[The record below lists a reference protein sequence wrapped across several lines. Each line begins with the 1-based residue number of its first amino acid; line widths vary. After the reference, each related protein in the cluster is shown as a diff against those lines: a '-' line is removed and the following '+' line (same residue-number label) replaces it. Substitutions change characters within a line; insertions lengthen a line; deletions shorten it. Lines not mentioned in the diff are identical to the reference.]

1 MKLNQRQ
8 SAFINEYL
16 VQPTLADAVVKAGY
30 KTVNPHATG
39 SKLLANPA
47 VKVELR
53 FRQQEERERHQS
65 CRRQLATM
73 LMEVFRSSDN
83 VTERLAVLD
92 RLARLY
98 GYY

>member
-1 MKLNQRQ
+1 MKLNHRQ

-16 VQPTLADAVVKAGY
+16 VQPTVADAVVKAGY

-47 VKVELR
+47 VKAELR
-53 FRQQEERERHQS
+53 FRQQEERQRQQS
-65 CRRQLATM
+65 CRGQLASM
-73 LMEVFRSSDN
+73 LMELYHSSDN
-83 VTERLAVLD
+83 IIERLGVLD